1 MGDYTLKTRSH
12 YWQLLPYLRPQGVTI
27 GQALACTVAFVAVW
41 PLLAWLAGRIAAY
54 VGQGNVGAIAQVAGI
69 AALIFLGQKLAQYG
83 QDTLMAKA
91 ALAITLDLRKNVYA
105 HLQTLSLDYFETT
118 RTGDLSY
125 RLTEDI
131 DRIGEVVNK
140 FFHQFLPSVL
150 QLIAVFAYV
159 VYLNWQLTLGI
170 ILIAP
175 LMGLLIGWF
184 GERMRQ
190 FSRRSQNRVSDL
202 SALLIEVFSGIR
214 LVQAFAAEDYTL
226 ERFSQEAEHNRNA
239 KYAAERLKAIQFPVV
254 GFLEAMC
261 LLLVFLLGGWQ
272 IAQGNLTGSEFVSY
286 GAAVAMLIDPI
297 AIVTSNYNEF
307 KQGEASVDRIFELF
321 AIVPTVIEKEGAM
334 TLPPV
339 TGKVEYRQISF
350 AYTQAQENLE
360 RAGFEETLSSIAGAN
375 SLNPP
380 LQERAG
386 FEETLSSIAGANS
399 LNPPL
404 QAQKSDVA
412 DYISTGKTP
421 WVLKDLSFLAQPGD
435 AIALVGASGAGKTT
449 LVNLLPRFYDPQAGE
464 ILIDGINIRD
474 VTLKS
479 LRRQIG
485 IVPQETTLFSGTIA
499 QNIAFGQKDFDLE
512 AVQDAAKIANAHQF
526 IIQFSQGYHTWVGE
540 RGINLSG
547 GQRQRLAIARAVF
560 LNPSILILDEATSAL
575 DSESEALVQEAL
587 DRIMKERTVFI
598 IAHRLTTVRRA
609 DRILVMEQGQ
619 IIESGTHAELLE
631 RGGRYARFYAQ
642 QFT

>member
-1 MGDYTLKTRSH
+1 LGDYTLKTRSH
-12 YWQLLPYLRPQGVTI
+12 YWQLLPYLRPQRVTI

-91 ALAITLDLRKNVYA
+91 ALSITLDLRKNVYA

-170 ILIAP
+170 VLIAP

-350 AYTQAQENLE
+350 AYIQAQENLE
-360 RAGFEETLSSIAGAN
+360 RAGFEETLSSIAKEQDA
-375 SLNPP
+375 PWH
-380 LQERAG
+380 
-386 FEETLSSIAGANS
+386 
-399 LNPPL
+399 
-404 QAQKSDVA
+404 V
-412 DYISTGKTP
+412 STIKTP
-421 WVLKDLSFLAQPGD
+421 WVLKDLSFLVQPGD

-499 QNIAFGQKDFDLE
+499 QNIAFGQKDFDLD

-547 GQRQRLAIARAVF
+547 GQRQRLAIARAVL

>member
-1 MGDYTLKTRSH
+1 LGDYTLKTRSH
-12 YWQLLPYLRPQGVTI
+12 YWQLLPYLRPQRVTI
-27 GQALACTVAFVAVW
+27 GQALACTVGFVAVW

-54 VGQGNVGAIAQVAGI
+54 VGQGNVDAIAQVAGF

-91 ALAITLDLRKNVYA
+91 ALSITLDLRKNVYA

-170 ILIAP
+170 VLIAP

-334 TLPPV
+334 ILPPV

-380 LQERAG
+380 RQ
-386 FEETLSSIAGANS
+386 T
-399 LNPPL
+399 
-404 QAQKSDVA
+404 QKSDVA

-499 QNIAFGQKDFDLE
+499 QNIAFGQKDFDLN
-512 AVQDAAKIANAHQF
+512 AVQDAAQIANAHQF

-547 GQRQRLAIARAVF
+547 GQRQRLAIARAVL

-587 DRIMKERTVFI
+587 ERIMKERTVFI